1 MSKPDPSIT
10 EGLLGQLTASKPGA
24 PKAAAPAGKHDH
36 AAVRGPQPM
45 SAKVSSRSA
54 EKGSTAGRTRTSNRG
69 K

>member
-10 EGLLGQLTASKPGA
+10 ADLLSKLPSTKPGA
-24 PKAAAPAGKHDH
+24 PKATGAGKHDH
-36 AAVRGPQPM
+36 SALRGPQPG

-54 EKGSTAGRTRTSNRG
+54 EKSSTAGRTRTSNRG